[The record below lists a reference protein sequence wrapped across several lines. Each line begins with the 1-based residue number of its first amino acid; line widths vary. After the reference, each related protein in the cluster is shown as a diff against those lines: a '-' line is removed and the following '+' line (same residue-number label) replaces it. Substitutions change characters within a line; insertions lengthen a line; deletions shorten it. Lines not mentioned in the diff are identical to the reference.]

1 MANFG
6 YDPTGTGRYGVGTLY
21 NGVSGVNVLA
31 DGTKYYGDVNKLV
44 NGKPPVNA
52 TADQSITQGGT
63 SKNPKLK
70 KPAIAISVPGNII
83 TEEVAGSEGTIVEE
97 LFEDLSL
104 FELMEL
110 GRSDSVLGLNITY
123 QPIKNIS
130 DIYFTYSPK
139 KILALSG
146 TFGDSDESSALKLGQ
161 YSVDGAMSID
171 PLTGDLLV
179 AVDNVKDGFVVQVEI
194 VSSGEIQDS

>member
-1 MANFG
+1 MAYFG
-6 YDPTGTGRYGVGTLY
+6 PGFGLGKGPLIDGEDTIMLGRVVTSATPATSVTGGGQASTTYVG
-21 NGVSGVNVLA
+21 
-31 DGTKYYGDVNKLV
+31 
-44 NGKPPVNA
+44 
-52 TADQSITQGGT
+52 
-63 SKNPKLK
+63 K
-70 KPAIAISVPGNII
+70 KPAVAISVPGNII
-83 TEEVAGSEGTIVEE
+83 TEEVAGSEGLIVEE

-194 VSSGEIQDS
+194 VSGGEIQDS

>member
-31 DGTKYYGDVNKLV
+31 DGTKYYGDINNLV
-44 NGKPPVNA
+44 NGKLPV
-52 TADQSITQGGT
+52 TASPNIPKDTSQ
-63 SKNPKLK
+63 SKNLRKL
-70 KPAIAISVPGNII
+70 PIAISVPGNII
-83 TEEVAGSEGTIVEE
+83 TEELAGSESLLVEE

-104 FELMEL
+104 FELMDL
-110 GRSDSVLGLNITY
+110 GRSEAVLGLNITY
-123 QPIKNIS
+123 QPIKNLS

-139 KILALSG
+139 RILALSG
-146 TFGDSDESSALKLGQ
+146 TSGEVSSALDIGQ
-161 YSVDGAMSID
+161 YSVDGAVYFDSA
-171 PLTGDLLV
+171 TGDLVV

-194 VSSGEIQDS
+194 LSAGEIQDS

>member
-1 MANFG
+1 MAYFG
-6 YDPTGTGRYGVGTLY
+6 PGFGLGKGPLIDGEDTIMLGRVSTSATPAVSVTGGGQTSTASY
-21 NGVSGVNVLA
+21 SG
-31 DGTKYYGDVNKLV
+31 
-44 NGKPPVNA
+44 
-52 TADQSITQGGT
+52 
-63 SKNPKLK
+63 K
-70 KPAIAISVPGNII
+70 KPAVAISVPGNII
-83 TEEVAGSEGTIVEE
+83 TEEVAGSEGLIVEE

-123 QPIKNIS
+123 QPIKNLS

-194 VSSGEIQDS
+194 VSGGEIQDS

>member
-1 MANFG
+1 MAYYGPGFG
-6 YDPTGTGRYGVGTLY
+6 NKPRIDGEDTVVIGRGVGALPQTGLTGGSQATTY
-21 NGVSGVNVLA
+21 SG
-31 DGTKYYGDVNKLV
+31 
-44 NGKPPVNA
+44 
-52 TADQSITQGGT
+52 
-63 SKNPKLK
+63 K
-70 KPAIAISVPGNII
+70 KPAVAISIPGNII
-83 TEEVAGSEGTIVEE
+83 TEEVAGSEGLIVEE

-123 QPIKNIS
+123 QPIKNLS

-146 TFGDSDESSALKLGQ
+146 TFGDSDESSALKLDQ
-161 YSVDGAMSID
+161 YSVDGSVTVD

-179 AVDNVKDGFVVQVEI
+179 AVNNVKDGFVVQVEL
-194 VSSGEIQDS
+194 VSGGEIQDS

>member
-1 MANFG
+1 MPYFG
-6 YDPTGTGRYGVGTLY
+6 PGFGLGGKSNKMLIDGDIVLTNNSVSATPATNGSGGGQTSTTYVG
-21 NGVSGVNVLA
+21 
-31 DGTKYYGDVNKLV
+31 
-44 NGKPPVNA
+44 
-52 TADQSITQGGT
+52 
-63 SKNPKLK
+63 K
-70 KPAIAISVPGNII
+70 KPAVAISVPGNII
-83 TEEVAGSEGTIVEE
+83 TEEVAGSEGLIVEE

-194 VSSGEIQDS
+194 VSGGEIQDS